1 MTHYIIEETH
11 LKKGINVM
19 ESTKQDYYREG
30 FKLGMQLIKER
41 IKLAA
46 EDGTPLDI
54 DGRAYFI
61 KSDIQNLRD
70 IIEDMENGGL

>member
-1 MTHYIIEETH
+1 
-11 LKKGINVM
+11 
-19 ESTKQDYYREG
+19 
-30 FKLGMQLIKER
+30 MQLIKER

-70 IIEDMENGGL
+70 IIEDMESGGL

>member
-1 MTHYIIEETH
+1 MET
-11 LKKGINVM
+11 
-19 ESTKQDYYREG
+19 TKQDYYKEG
-30 FKLGMQLIKER
+30 FMLGMQLIKER

-70 IIEDMENGGL
+70 IFEDIENGGL

>member
-1 MTHYIIEETH
+1 MET
-11 LKKGINVM
+11 
-19 ESTKQDYYREG
+19 TKQDYYKEG
-30 FKLGMQLIKER
+30 FMLGMQLIKER

-70 IIEDMENGGL
+70 IFEDMENGGV

>member
-1 MTHYIIEETH
+1 MET
-11 LKKGINVM
+11 
-19 ESTKQDYYREG
+19 TKQDYYKEG
-30 FKLGMQLIKER
+30 FMLGMQLIKER

-70 IIEDMENGGL
+70 IFEDMENGGL

>member
-1 MTHYIIEETH
+1 
-11 LKKGINVM
+11 M
-19 ESTKQDYYREG
+19 EKTKQDYYKEG
-30 FKLGMQLIKER
+30 FMLGMHLIKER

-54 DGRAYFI
+54 DERAYFI

-70 IIEDMENGGL
+70 IFEDMENGGL

>member
-1 MTHYIIEETH
+1 MET
-11 LKKGINVM
+11 
-19 ESTKQDYYREG
+19 TKQDYYKAG
-30 FKLGMQLIKER
+30 FMLGMQLIKER

-46 EDGTPLDI
+46 ENGTPLDI

-70 IIEDMENGGL
+70 IFEDMENGGL

>member
-1 MTHYIIEETH
+1 
-11 LKKGINVM
+11 M
-19 ESTKQDYYREG
+19 EKTKQDYYKEG
-30 FKLGMQLIKER
+30 FALGMQLIKER

-46 EDGTPLDI
+46 ENGTPLDI

-70 IIEDMENGGL
+70 IFEDMEKMEQ